1 MTAPVK
7 LATGVAI
14 VVGVTL
20 YMAYVGAS
28 SSWKYYVT
36 AEEYTADAA
45 SFSGK
50 NLRVSGKVAADSLA
64 IDASRLRAQF
74 ALVSNKGNLS
84 VECVCSVPDNL
95 AEGRDVVVEGR
106 ADERGVLVGEKVL
119 TKCAS
124 KYQSDVNSQTPRMA
138 SKRGEA
144 R

>member
-7 LATGVAI
+7 LAAGVAI

-36 AEEYTADAA
+36 ADEYTAHSA
-45 SFSGK
+45 SFAGK
-50 NLRVSGKVAADSLA
+50 NLRVSGKVAADSLSV
-64 IDASRLRAQF
+64 DSSRLAAKF
-74 ALVSNKGNLS
+74 ALASSNGNLPI
-84 VECVCSVPDNL
+84 ECRCSVPDNL

-124 KYQSDVNSQTPRMA
+124 KYQADAASQPPRMA
-138 SKRGEA
+138 SQRGEV

>member
-7 LATGVAI
+7 LAAGVAI

-45 SFSGK
+45 SFAGK
-50 NLRVSGKVAADSLA
+50 SLRVSGKVAADSLS
-64 IDASRLRAQF
+64 IDSSRLSAKF
-74 ALVSNKGNLS
+74 ALVSTDRNLP
-84 VECVCSVPDNL
+84 VECRCSVPDNL

-124 KYQSDVNSQTPRMA
+124 KYQTDAATQPPRIASQ
-138 SKRGEA
+138 RGEV